1 MKSGLSWSVSL
12 FTVLALSIACERGAG
27 TAPSSTAPDAAMS
40 ATPTDAPESN
50 ANTPTPAP
58 TPSPTPVTLENAEG
72 PLFYY
77 VAGAPH
83 EPVLV
88 VIDLATGTHV
98 VEQPLGRFTS
108 VAMRGEQLVARTEG
122 GGQSVLSELGLDGTA
137 VRTIHSATVPL
148 ADFEVSP
155 DGTKLVVVEHHTR
168 ALVLDWD
175 NLEVVATM
183 SQEQLPVAI
192 GDGVLSWAQWVD
204 DSNQVILDLGVERD
218 GCGPGHVVLQMD
230 GSFRFIEEDDCNH
243 TSPNGR
249 LMADPTGIGCFLI
262 GGETVRILDALSG
275 AEISRYVETM
285 RMLTPWSWSP
295 ISSELLVRRMH
306 VREGADPATCTYT
319 SSVDDI
325 IETTDWITIDPATG
339 AATLVEDFDALF
351 DRWLPEYRVTLSC
364 GTPLPQVLWSRF
376 GHYQARCDSDA
387 EMGTVTVD
395 GVPVGE
401 ANEIEVLGF
410 VER

>member
-1 MKSGLSWSVSL
+1 
-12 FTVLALSIACERGAG
+12 
-27 TAPSSTAPDAAMS
+27 
-40 ATPTDAPESN
+40 
-50 ANTPTPAP
+50 
-58 TPSPTPVTLENAEG
+58 
-72 PLFYY
+72 
-77 VAGAPH
+77 
-83 EPVLV
+83 
-88 VIDLATGTHV
+88 
-98 VEQPLGRFTS
+98 
-108 VAMRGEQLVARTEG
+108 
-122 GGQSVLSELGLDGTA
+122 
-137 VRTIHSATVPL
+137 
-148 ADFEVSP
+148 
-155 DGTKLVVVEHHTR
+155 
-168 ALVLDWD
+168 
-175 NLEVVATM
+175 
-183 SQEQLPVAI
+183 VAI

-285 RMLTPWSWSP
+285 SMLTPWSWSP